1 MCIRDRYKENKISG
15 LSVLNILQ
23 LQTNATGGLRALST
37 LDFVT
42 LEDGPQTYKTKG
54 EHLAPNSNTMFK
66 LAEAVLDKDLNLE
79 ESNTFIEAALLD
91 HAQWYTSDALTQ
103 VVDKKGGKNN
113 KSNAARIKFL
123 DNKDINNVFDIEGRS
138 YRVNEIIEKAEKKS
152 ADFNNKK
159 LPVSVKFSKSQDY
172 TNKMVLDE
180 MAELDKQE
188 TEAQIKFSKSI
199 DLNKDFNDII
209 EKKTGI
215 GTDKRYA
222 KVKAQVAGASKGK
235 FKFFIPPS
243 AEDFV
248 GLLYATLSKGKLG
261 DAQMAW
267 YKQNLLDP
275 YAKAMNSISSDRI
288 SLMNDLKELKKL
300 LKVIPKDL
308 RSKVPGEAFTK
319 EQAVRVYIWNSQDM
333 SVPGLSKNDLKD
345 LTDFVEQNENLKIFA
360 EEVIQINKGEQYAPP
375 DLGWVAGKIDT
386 DLLKGLNTTRRSQYL
401 KPWQDNVDVIFSE
414 ENLNKLEAAY
424 GENYRI
430 ALEGILKRMKSGRN
444 RPFADNSITGRVTD
458 WLSNSV
464 GAIMFFNT
472 RSAVLQLLST
482 VNFVNFTDNN
492 ILKAGQAFANQPQ
505 YWKDVLNLMNSD
517 FLKERR
523 GGLRINVN
531 EADIADMAKK
541 SGARGVISRILQLG
555 FAPTQ
560 IADSLA
566 ISLGGA
572 TFYRNRIKTLKKQ
585 GLTDKEAQDQAF
597 VDFREVAEEAQ
608 QSSRPDRISEQQAGP
623 LGRIILAFANT
634 PAQYARIIKK
644 AALDLK
650 NGRGDAKTN
659 LSKIIYYTFAQN
671 FIFNALQQALF
682 ALSFGDDDDEKVD
695 EKTKQKYFNIINS
708 MSDSI
713 LRGIGIGGAVFSVI
727 KNAIIKLSQQAEKPN
742 PKYSKT
748 LLNEALKISPPLSS
762 KASKL
767 TGIGWSL
774 EKQQQEIKEKGF
786 SLDNPAYLAVGRA
799 ISFTTNIPADRALIK
814 INNLAQSTRDDITTL
829 ERLALIGG
837 WQDWELGIK
846 KQDNTKV
853 KSSSKRRVVK
863 KKKSNKKRKF

>member
-1 MCIRDRYKENKISG
+1 
-15 LSVLNILQ
+15 
-23 LQTNATGGLRALST
+23 
-37 LDFVT
+37 
-42 LEDGPQTYKTKG
+42 
-54 EHLAPNSNTMFK
+54 
-66 LAEAVLDKDLNLE
+66 
-79 ESNTFIEAALLD
+79 
-91 HAQWYTSDALTQ
+91 
-103 VVDKKGGKNN
+103 
-113 KSNAARIKFL
+113 
-123 DNKDINNVFDIEGRS
+123 
-138 YRVNEIIEKAEKKS
+138 
-152 ADFNNKK
+152 
-159 LPVSVKFSKSQDY
+159 
-172 TNKMVLDE
+172 
-180 MAELDKQE
+180 
-188 TEAQIKFSKSI
+188 
-199 DLNKDFNDII
+199 
-209 EKKTGI
+209 
-215 GTDKRYA
+215 
-222 KVKAQVAGASKGK
+222 
-235 FKFFIPPS
+235 
-243 AEDFV
+243 
-248 GLLYATLSKGKLG
+248 
-261 DAQMAW
+261 
-267 YKQNLLDP
+267 
-275 YAKAMNSISSDRI
+275 
-288 SLMNDLKELKKL
+288 
-300 LKVIPKDL
+300 
-308 RSKVPGEAFTK
+308 
-319 EQAVRVYIWNSQDM
+319 
-333 SVPGLSKNDLKD
+333 
-345 LTDFVEQNENLKIFA
+345 
-360 EEVIQINKGEQYAPP
+360 
-375 DLGWVAGKIDT
+375 
-386 DLLKGLNTTRRSQYL
+386 
-401 KPWQDNVDVIFSE
+401 
-414 ENLNKLEAAY
+414 
-424 GENYRI
+424 
-430 ALEGILKRMKSGRN
+430 
-444 RPFADNSITGRVTD
+444 
-458 WLSNSV
+458 
-464 GAIMFFNT
+464 MFFNT

-742 PKYSKT
+742 PK
-748 LLNEALKISPPLSS
+748 I
-762 KASKL
+762 
-767 TGIGWSL
+767 
-774 EKQQQEIKEKGF
+774 
-786 SLDNPAYLAVGRA
+786 
-799 ISFTTNIPADRALIK
+799 
-814 INNLAQSTRDDITTL
+814 
-829 ERLALIGG
+829 
-837 WQDWELGIK
+837 
-846 KQDNTKV
+846 
-853 KSSSKRRVVK
+853 
-863 KKKSNKKRKF
+863 